1 VTQVKKKMGEES
13 QPATGDRETRQQILK
28 AARQLFL
35 ARGYK
40 GVSMK
45 DVAEEVQVT
54 SAALYYH
61 FPDGKQD
68 LFFSVIQMMLEEWT
82 RGAVLSTASAQGLR
96 ERLTRLTQYL
106 FTLPLDR
113 FSILIR
119 DIHENVLDHG
129 TKRTIV
135 LQIRDTF
142 SQQGGQPER
151 QNMTL
156 LETGDV
162 PLLRWVTTHRLITI
176 AGALVIFFGSIALI
190 PRLGTNF
197 FNNSSQNTFS
207 ITQTLPV
214 STSLQQ
220 TDQAAQQVEAVLSS
234 VPGIQTYQVMIG
246 SSGSVASSFSGGS
259 GSNSASYAVTTDPN
273 ADQVAL
279 QQTVHDRLYALTGVG
294 TITLSAS
301 SQGFNS
307 SNLAVNVQASD
318 DQTLRAATQLVL
330 GAVK

>member
-1 VTQVKKKMGEES
+1 MGRI
-13 QPATGDRETRQQILK
+13 P
-28 AARQLFL
+28 
-35 ARGYK
+35 
-40 GVSMK
+40 
-45 DVAEEVQVT
+45 
-54 SAALYYH
+54 
-61 FPDGKQD
+61 
-68 LFFSVIQMMLEEWT
+68 
-82 RGAVLSTASAQGLR
+82 
-96 ERLTRLTQYL
+96 
-106 FTLPLDR
+106 
-113 FSILIR
+113 
-119 DIHENVLDHG
+119 
-129 TKRTIV
+129 
-135 LQIRDTF
+135 
-142 SQQGGQPER
+142 
-151 QNMTL
+151 
-156 LETGDV
+156 
-162 PLLRWVTTHRLITI
+162 TI

-190 PRLGTNF
+190 LRLGTNF